1 MKIDGNCHGY
11 SLSAFNQNAA
21 NMSADWDI
29 AVRNMGTLV
38 QKWNIRHLLGREG
51 EDPEQTNPGKARV
64 FWSDDPNPAAGGR
77 SITYQSMSFFLFNN
91 KVERISL
98 EQLYTAKELGGLGL
112 VK

>member
-1 MKIDGNCHGY
+1 MGWESGRMKIDGNCHGY

-64 FWSDDPNPAAGGR
+64 FWSDNPNPGACGR
-77 SITYQSMSFFLFNN
+77 SIH
-91 KVERISL
+91 ISL
-98 EQLYTAKELGGLGL
+98 CHFSCSTIK
-112 VK
+112 